1 MGIFSKTN
9 KVQEVVV
16 VSASKL
22 KQQSLNALDTF
33 QKVLQ
38 DLKSINEASSKK
50 QAELDSE
57 VARIILEIKELENI
71 NTSNDRVIRNIE
83 KIIS

>member
-1 MGIFSKTN
+1 MGIFSKT
-9 KVQEVVV
+9 QEVLV
-16 VSASKL
+16 VSSLSL
-22 KQQSLNALDTF
+22 KQQSVSALDTF

-38 DLKSINEASSKK
+38 DLRSINEASSKR

-57 VARIILEIKELENI
+57 ASRIASEIKELESINI
-71 NTSNDRVIRNIE
+71 DNDKVIRNIE

>member
-1 MGIFSKTN
+1 MGIFSKT
-9 KVQEVVV
+9 QEVLV
-16 VSASKL
+16 VSSLSL
-22 KQQSLNALDTF
+22 KQQSVSALDTF

-38 DLKSINEASSKK
+38 DLRSINEASSKR

-57 VARIILEIKELENI
+57 ASRIASEIKELESI
-71 NTSNDRVIRNIE
+71 NTDNDKVIRNIE